1 MMKKSSFILLVIT
14 CSITAVFCTS
24 CTPEIGCTDRNAVNY
39 NPFAELDDGS
49 CIYEGC
55 TDPDSKNYD
64 PIATIDD
71 GNCAYEGS
79 AVFWYDKTTTT
90 GLFSIGTASL
100 TYYVDGFILG
110 SSASSVY
117 WNSTE
122 GPDCGQNGSVTVTKD
137 LGKNKNQLSTYSVID
152 EYDREIWGGTNFFE
166 ANTCNH
172 LKLSW
177 SDMKKKLN
185 N

>member
-1 MMKKSSFILLVIT
+1 MKISSIILLVVT
-14 CSITAVFCTS
+14 CSFTAAFTTS
-24 CTPEIGCTDRNAVNY
+24 CTPEIGCTDRYAVNY
-39 NPFAELDDGS
+39 NAYAELDDRS

-55 TDPDSKNYD
+55 TDPDSENYNPD
-64 PIATIDD
+64 ASIED
-71 GNCAYEGS
+71 GSCYYKGS

-100 TYYVDGFILG
+100 TYYVDGVIVG

-117 WNSTE
+117 WNSTV

-137 LGKNKNQLSTYSVID
+137 LGKNKYQLSTYSVID
-152 EYDREIWGGTNFFE
+152 EYDREIWGGTINFE
-166 ANTCNH
+166 ANTCYH
-172 LKLSW
+172 FKLNW
-177 SDMKKKLN
+177 SDKKKIIN